1 MNEFNHKR
9 EHVRQLSL
17 VVYAVMLAMLM
28 PLTIFLVEKE
38 QDVRTEASSNTNI
51 TKNASSV
58 LAAAVITPSFY
69 PLAPCPSCTSVV
81 ISPITSSPPAP
92 SAQTP
97 STSMSQ
103 TPADPCVTG
112 GASTAHSKKK
122 KHKSKHK
129 SHDGEVSKF
138 MKQIL
143 EWLIELINKLLG
155 EGTIKLPDENTV
167 PAPSSV
173 PNEEDTIPD
182 EEQEQEEEVP
192 CPDPS
197 TPPVPSTAVSGAP
210 VTLSTAPSVV
220 PSQPVPSGGAGTT
233 ANVKITFYG
242 AYDNDPK
249 GSKAIAN
256 PVIHQEAGGTG
267 THADPLT
274 FASPAGAGAYKVGQI
289 IYVPLVQKY
298 FIKEDECAVS
308 WTAPNGCGAVTMVDI
323 YVGNPSD
330 AQAVVECENSI
341 TPSGDTQIIIDPPA
355 NLTVDPNPI
364 WNQSTGACMTPH

>member
-17 VVYAVMLAMLM
+17 VAYAVMLAMLM
-28 PLTIFLVEKE
+28 PLTIFLVQKE
-38 QDVRTEASSNTNI
+38 QDVRTEASS
-51 TKNASSV
+51 
-58 LAAAVITPSFY
+58 VIKPSFY
-69 PLAPCPSCTSVV
+69 PLAPCPSCTSVAV
-81 ISPITSSPPAP
+81 SPVTSSAPAP
-92 SAQTP
+92 TAQTP

-112 GASTAHSKKK
+112 GASTAHSKKS

-129 SHDGEVSKF
+129 IHDGEVSKF

-167 PAPSSV
+167 PAPSNV
-173 PNEEDTIPD
+173 PNEEDTTPD

-197 TPPVPSTAVSGAP
+197 TAPVPSTSTSVAPPVPSTV
-210 VTLSTAPSVV
+210 LSV
-220 PSQPVPSGGAGTT
+220 VPSGGAGTT

-289 IYVPLVQKY
+289 IYVPRVQKY

-308 WTAPNGCGAVTMVDI
+308 WTAPKGCGVVTMVDL

-355 NLTVDPNPI
+355 NLTVDPKPI